1 MAKREM
7 PGEEDLQ
14 AWERVE
20 GLRDRLGVP
29 RTLPPLEDPKE
40 PDDFAGDKVG
50 AGRYILSF
58 IMAGL
63 IGVWI
68 AYWARYYGYRAIWI
82 NLAIFVVLVII
93 YTAAVPAE

>member
-1 MAKREM
+1 MTQKDLT
-7 PGEEDLQ
+7 EEEELQ
-14 AWERVE
+14 AWEKIE
-20 GLRDRLGVP
+20 GLRERLGVT
-29 RTLPPLEDPKE
+29 RQPPDSKE
-40 PDDFAGDKVG
+40 PADFAGDKVG

-58 IMAGL
+58 VLAGL

-82 NLAIFVVLVII
+82 NLAIFIVLVVI